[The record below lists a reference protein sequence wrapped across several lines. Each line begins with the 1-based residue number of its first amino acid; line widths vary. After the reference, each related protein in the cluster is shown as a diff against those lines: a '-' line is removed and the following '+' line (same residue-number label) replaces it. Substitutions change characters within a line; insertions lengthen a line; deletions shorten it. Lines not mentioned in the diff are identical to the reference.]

1 MITQEQFDA
10 RVFIAFV
17 SAMLITMIGTFTLCS
32 II

>member
-17 SAMLITMIGTFTLCS
+17 SSMLITMVGTFALCS